1 MGPTFFSHNEIS
13 SCTKFVFVPKATALY
28 FKKRQLL
35 LPIFRFARIPC
46 VQTFNGSGGVVGDVS
61 ITTLAF
67 ALRLGLSLPAGLTL
81 ASPLALP
88 FALALVFPLALP
100 FPLAFATGGASI
112 SITGPHTRLRA
123 HLIAAQARGRRRS
136 AWLYGLAMAVDSA
149 RLRGSGRGPMSGASA
164 NTATV
169 SYADAHRGSDSARHC
184 GAALYRAAH
193 ASISCSTC
201 EEVRPA
207 PRRTRS
213 PTVQT
218 RTKKGLPSLKYAMA
232 AAGG

>member
-1 MGPTFFSHNEIS
+1 MH
-13 SCTKFVFVPKATALY
+13 KFIPWHEGLLH
-28 FKKRQLL
+28 RRPSLL
-35 LPIFRFARIPC
+35 LDILLLYSRRPPPKEACALMRGSSLAR
-46 VQTFNGSGGVVGDVS
+46 
-61 ITTLAF
+61 A
-67 ALRLGLSLPAGLTL
+67 
-81 ASPLALP
+81 
-88 FALALVFPLALP
+88 
-100 FPLAFATGGASI
+100 
-112 SITGPHTRLRA
+112 RA

-201 EEVRPA
+201 EEVRHA